1 MWERKG
7 LAGTLGIENIA
18 TVPAVVLAVHE
29 AKCRPA
35 SHADVRVDPFGR
47 LNVKRKLV
55 SGLHT
60 EIKKTYCVAFQH
72 STCYF
77 CLWGELKPFDLQLAI
92 GFAKVH

>member
-1 MWERKG
+1 M
-7 LAGTLGIENIA
+7 
-18 TVPAVVLAVHE
+18 
-29 AKCRPA
+29 
-35 SHADVRVDPFGR
+35 
-47 LNVKRKLV
+47 KRKLV

-60 EIKKTYCVAFQH
+60 KIKKTYCVAFQH